1 MTRITNTML
10 VNNLRHNLTN
20 NIFNLEKYQRQLST
34 GRKINKLSDDPAAL
48 VKSLRLRTNLVE
60 GEQYLANIKE
70 GINFMETT
78 DSALNNL
85 TSILHRIRELAV
97 QAANGTNEDSAYQAM
112 SDEIRELTAQLTLVA
127 NTTYGTKYIFSGT
140 NVTQPPYNQITND
153 WVGNDRPLELEIG
166 VGVTMTINL
175 TNGEMEGFFVGD
187 GTEPGIIQHLENL
200 ADSLANDAPADAAK
214 SADQALGIIDQFVDK
229 LLSARST
236 VGAKINR
243 LELQGSRLESTKASF
258 TGLLAQN
265 EDADIAE
272 VIMQLKMQESVY
284 LASLAAGARIIQP
297 SLVDFLK

>member
-140 NVTQPPYNQITND
+140 NVTQPPYNQITKD

>member
-112 SDEIRELTAQLTLVA
+112 SDEIRELTEQLTLVA
-127 NTTYGTKYIFSGT
+127 NTTYGTKYIFGGT
-140 NVTQPPYNQITND
+140 NVTQPPYNQITKD